1 MSYKETKEYKYWN
14 KIRKQA
20 NDFWYFDINL
30 SYKERKYFYDL
41 ILEATAE
48 ISILRLEYG
57 E

>member
-1 MSYKETKEYKYWN
+1 MSYKETTEYKYWN

-20 NDFWYFDINL
+20 NDFWYFDRDLN
-30 SYKERKYFYDL
+30 YTERKYFYDL